1 MIVNALA
8 WGTFLIAFWT
18 MLPQMRSI
26 WKFRASPAALRG
38 VSMLSLIIITVD
50 YVAWSWYG
58 LLVGAW
64 AIWIPSVTGVVLT
77 AITIAMLLRV
87 RARGTALEGQG
98 FE

>member
-1 MIVNALA
+1 MIANALA

-38 VSMLSLIIITVD
+38 VSMLSLIIVTVD

-58 LLVGAW
+58 LLVDAW
-64 AIWIPSVTGVVLT
+64 AIWIPSVAGVILT
-77 AITIAMLLRV
+77 AITIVMLLRV
-87 RARGTALEGQG
+87 RTRGASLEEQN

>member
-1 MIVNALA
+1 
-8 WGTFLIAFWT
+8 

-38 VSMLSLIIITVD
+38 VSMLSLTIITVD

-87 RARGTALEGQG
+87 RTRGVSLVEQD

>member
-1 MIVNALA
+1 
-8 WGTFLIAFWT
+8 
-18 MLPQMRSI
+18 
-26 WKFRASPAALRG
+26 
-38 VSMLSLIIITVD
+38 MLSLIIITVD

-87 RARGTALEGQG
+87 RTRGVSLVEQD

>member
-1 MIVNALA
+1 MIVNLLA

-26 WKFRASPAALRG
+26 WKFRDSPAALRG
-38 VSMLSLIIITVD
+38 VSMLSLIIVTVD

-58 LLVGAW
+58 LLVSAW
-64 AIWIPSVTGVVLT
+64 AIWIPSVAGVALT

-87 RARGTALEGQG
+87 RTRGASLEEQN

>member
-1 MIVNALA
+1 
-8 WGTFLIAFWT
+8 
-18 MLPQMRSI
+18 
-26 WKFRASPAALRG
+26 
-38 VSMLSLIIITVD
+38 MLSLIIITVD

-58 LLVGAW
+58 LLVSAW
-64 AIWIPSVTGVVLT
+64 AIWIPSVAGVVLT